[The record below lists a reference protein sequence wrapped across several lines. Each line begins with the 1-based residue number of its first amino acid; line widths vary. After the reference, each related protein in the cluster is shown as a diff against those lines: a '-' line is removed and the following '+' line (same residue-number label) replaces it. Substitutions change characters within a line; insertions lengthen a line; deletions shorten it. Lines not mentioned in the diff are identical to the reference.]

1 MMRFLFASVVVIL
14 TGAAASA
21 QTAPQQTPPP
31 TQTPPPA
38 QTPPPQQTPP
48 LLPKPPGATPAPTP
62 PPVAVPFP
70 ADAKVAFVNMQA
82 LLSESKLGKAGLA
95 QMKTLTDKQQ
105 GDLTEKNNAIKAL
118 QQKIQ
123 TQSTVVTPETRNQWS
138 SDLEK
143 AQRDLQYSQNEAQAQ
158 VEELNQ
164 RLLGDFQEKVLP
176 IIEALAKEKGLYAVF
191 GAAES
196 GVAYVHPGVDL
207 TFELIKRLDAKFPG
221 K

>member
-1 MMRFLFASVVVIL
+1 MKRILFASVLMIL
-14 TGAAASA
+14 TSAAASA
-21 QTAPQQTPPP
+21 QQTTPPP
-31 TQTPPPA
+31 TAPPPA
-38 QTPPPQQTPP
+38 GQTPPP
-48 LLPKPPGATPAPTP
+48 LLPKPPGTQTPAPTP
-62 PPVAVPFP
+62 AAVAVPFL
-70 ADAKVAFVNMQA
+70 ADSKIAFVNMQA

-95 QMKTLTDKQQ
+95 QMKVLTDKQQ
-105 GDLTEKNNAIKAL
+105 ADLNDKNKAIQTL

-123 TQSTVVTPETRNQWS
+123 TQSAVVTPEARNQWS

-176 IIEALAKEKGLYAVF
+176 IIEALAKEKGLYAIF

-196 GVAYVHPGVDL
+196 GAAYIHPGVDL
-207 TFELIKRLDAKFPG
+207 TVELVKRLDAKFPG

>member
-1 MMRFLFASVVVIL
+1 MTRALLASVLVIL

-21 QTAPQQTPPP
+21 QTAGQQTTPPPTQTTPPP
-31 TQTPPPA
+31 TQTPPP
-38 QTPPPQQTPP
+38 
-48 LLPKPPGATPAPTP
+48 LLPKPQGTPTPAATPTP

-70 ADAKVAFVNMQA
+70 ADSKIAFVNMQA
-82 LLSESKLGKAGLA
+82 LLSESKLGKAGLT

-105 GDLTEKNNAIKAL
+105 ADLADKNKAIQTL

-123 TQSTVVTPETRNQWS
+123 TQSSVVTPETRNQWN

-176 IIEALAKEKGLYAVF
+176 VIEALAKEKGLYAIF
-191 GAAES
+191 GVQES
-196 GVAYVHPGVDL
+196 GVAYVHPGVDVTL
-207 TFELIKRLDAKFPG
+207 ELVKRLDAKFPG

>member
-1 MMRFLFASVVVIL
+1 MKRFLFASVLMIL
-14 TGAAASA
+14 ASAAASA
-21 QTAPQQTPPP
+21 QQTTPPP
-31 TQTPPPA
+31 TVPPPA
-38 QTPPPQQTPP
+38 GQTPPP
-48 LLPKPPGATPAPTP
+48 LLPKPPGTQTPAPTP
-62 PPVAVPFP
+62 AVAVPFP
-70 ADAKVAFVNMQA
+70 ADSKIAFVNMQA

-95 QMKTLTDKQQ
+95 QMKVLTDKQQ
-105 GDLTEKNNAIKAL
+105 ADLNDKNKAIQTL

-123 TQSTVVTPETRNQWS
+123 TQSAVVTPEARNQWT

-143 AQRDLQYSQNEAQAQ
+143 ANRDLQYSQNEAQAQ

-176 IIEALAKEKGLYAVF
+176 IIEALAKEKGLYAIF

-196 GVAYVHPGVDL
+196 GAAYIHPGVDL
-207 TFELIKRLDAKFPG
+207 TVELVKRLDAKFPG

>member
-1 MMRFLFASVVVIL
+1 MTRVLFASALVLL

-21 QTAPQQTPPP
+21 QTTGQQTTPPP
-31 TQTPPPA
+31 TQTA
-38 QTPPPQQTPP
+38 PPPQQTPP
-48 LLPKPPGATPAPTP
+48 PLLPKPQGTPAPTP
-62 PPVAVPFP
+62 AATPAVVVPFP
-70 ADAKVAFVNMQA
+70 ADSKIAFVNMQA

-105 GDLTEKNNAIKAL
+105 ADLSDKNKAIQAL

-123 TQSTVVTPETRNQWS
+123 TQSAVATPEARSQWG

-164 RLLGDFQEKVLP
+164 RLLADFQEKVLP
-176 IIEALAKEKGLYAVF
+176 VIEALAKEKGLYAVF
-191 GAAES
+191 GAQES
-196 GVAYVHPGVDL
+196 GVAYLHPGVDL
-207 TFELIKRLDAKFPG
+207 TVELVKRLDAKFPG

>member
-1 MMRFLFASVVVIL
+1 MKRFLFASVLMVL
-14 TGAAASA
+14 SSAAALA
-21 QTAPQQTPPP
+21 QQTTPPP
-31 TQTPPPA
+31 TTPPPTG
-38 QTPPPQQTPP
+38 QTPPP
-48 LLPKPPGATPAPTP
+48 LLPKPPGTQTPAPTP
-62 PPVAVPFP
+62 APVAVPFP
-70 ADAKVAFVNMQA
+70 ADSKIAFVNMQA

-95 QMKTLTDKQQ
+95 QMKVLTDKQQ
-105 GDLTEKNNAIKAL
+105 ADLNDKNKAIQAL

-123 TQSTVVTPETRNQWS
+123 TQSAVVTPEARNQWS

-164 RLLGDFQEKVLP
+164 KLLGDFQEKVLP
-176 IIEALAKEKGLYAVF
+176 VIEALAKEKGLYAIF

-196 GVAYVHPGVDL
+196 GAAYIHPGVDL
-207 TFELIKRLDAKFPG
+207 TVELVKRLDAKFPG

>member
-1 MMRFLFASVVVIL
+1 MKRVLFASVLMIL
-14 TGAAASA
+14 TSVGASA
-21 QTAPQQTPPP
+21 QQTTPPP
-31 TQTPPPA
+31 TTAPPPA
-38 QTPPPQQTPP
+38 QTPP
-48 LLPKPPGATPAPTP
+48 LLPKPPGAQTPAPTP
-62 PPVAVPFP
+62 TPAVAVPFL
-70 ADAKVAFVNMQA
+70 ADSKIAFVNMQA

-105 GDLTEKNNAIKAL
+105 ADLNDKNKAIQTL

-123 TQSTVVTPETRNQWS
+123 TQSTVVTPETRTQWN

-176 IIEALAKEKGLYAVF
+176 IIEALAKEKGLYAIF

-196 GVAYVHPGVDL
+196 GAAYVHPGVDL
-207 TFELIKRLDAKFPG
+207 TVELVKRLDVKFPG

>member
-1 MMRFLFASVVVIL
+1 MTRVQFVSALVIL
-14 TGAAASA
+14 TGVVASA
-21 QTAPQQTPPP
+21 QVAGQQTTPPP
-31 TQTPPPA
+31 TQTA
-38 QTPPPQQTPP
+38 PPPQQTPP
-48 LLPKPPGATPAPTP
+48 LLPKPQGTPAPTP
-62 PPVAVPFP
+62 AAPVPFP
-70 ADAKVAFVNMQA
+70 ADSKIAFVNMQA

-105 GDLTEKNNAIKAL
+105 ADLGEKQKALQAL

-123 TQSTVVTPETRNQWS
+123 TQSSVVTPEVRTQWNN
-138 SDLEK
+138 DLEK
-143 AQRDLQYSQNEAQAQ
+143 AQRDLQYFQNENQAQ

-176 IIEALAKEKGLYAVF
+176 VIEALAKEKGLYAIF

-207 TFELIKRLDAKFPG
+207 TVELVKRLDAKFPG

>member
-1 MMRFLFASVVVIL
+1 MIL
-14 TGAAASA
+14 TSAAASA
-21 QTAPQQTPPP
+21 QTPPP
-31 TQTPPPA
+31 TTTPPPA
-38 QTPPPQQTPP
+38 QTPP
-48 LLPKPPGATPAPTP
+48 LLPKPPGTQTPAPATPA
-62 PPVAVPFP
+62 VAVPFP
-70 ADAKVAFVNMQA
+70 ADSKIAFVNMQA
-82 LLSESKLGKAGLA
+82 LLSESKLGKAGLT
-95 QMKTLTDKQQ
+95 QMKALTDKQQ
-105 GDLTEKNNAIKAL
+105 ADLNDKNKAIQAL

-123 TQSTVVTPETRNQWS
+123 TQSTVVTPEARNQWS

-176 IIEALAKEKGLYAVF
+176 IIEALAKEKGLYAIF

-196 GVAYVHPGVDL
+196 GAAYVHPGVDL
-207 TFELIKRLDAKFPG
+207 TLELVKRLDVKFPG

>member
-1 MMRFLFASVVVIL
+1 MTRSLLVSVLVIL

-21 QTAPQQTPPP
+21 QAAGQQTTPPP
-31 TQTPPPA
+31 TQTAPPPT
-38 QTPPPQQTPP
+38 QTP
-48 LLPKPPGATPAPTP
+48 LVPKPPAGQIPAATPTP

-70 ADAKVAFVNMQA
+70 ADSKIAFVNMQA

-105 GDLTEKNNAIKAL
+105 SDLSDKQKTIQTL

-123 TQSTVVTPETRNQWS
+123 TQSAVVTPEARSQWN

-143 AQRDLQYSQNEAQAQ
+143 AQRDLQYFQNETQAQ

-164 RLLGDFQEKVLP
+164 RLLSDFQEKVMP
-176 IIEALAKEKGLYAVF
+176 IIEGLAKEKGLYAVF

-196 GVAYVHPGVDL
+196 GVAYVHPGIDL
-207 TFELIKRLDAKFPG
+207 TVELVKRLDAKFPG

>member
-1 MMRFLFASVVVIL
+1 MKRVWFASVLMIL
-14 TGAAASA
+14 TSAAASA
-21 QTAPQQTPPP
+21 QQTTPPP
-31 TQTPPPA
+31 TTTPPPA
-38 QTPPPQQTPP
+38 QTPP
-48 LLPKPPGATPAPTP
+48 LLPKPPGTQTPAPTP

-70 ADAKVAFVNMQA
+70 ADSKIAFVNMQA
-82 LLSESKLGKAGLA
+82 LLSESKLGKAGLV

-105 GDLTEKNNAIKAL
+105 ADLNDKNKAIQAL

-123 TQSTVVTPETRNQWS
+123 TQSAVVTPETRNQWS

-176 IIEALAKEKGLYAVF
+176 IIEALAKEKGLYAIF

-196 GVAYVHPGVDL
+196 GAAYVHPGVDL
-207 TFELIKRLDAKFPG
+207 TLELVKRLDVKFPG

>member
-1 MMRFLFASVVVIL
+1 MTRVLFATVLVIL
-14 TGAAASA
+14 TGAASA
-21 QTAPQQTPPP
+21 QTAGQQTLPPPQTTPLPQQTPPP
-31 TQTPPPA
+31 
-38 QTPPPQQTPP
+38 
-48 LLPKPPGATPAPTP
+48 LLPKPQGTPAPTP
-62 PPVAVPFP
+62 AATPAVAVPFP
-70 ADAKVAFVNMQA
+70 ADAKIAFVNMQA

-105 GDLTEKNNAIKAL
+105 TDLQDKNKAIQTL

-123 TQSTVVTPETRNQWS
+123 TQSAVVTPETRNQWS

-176 IIEALAKEKGLYAVF
+176 VIEALAKEKGLYAIF
-191 GAAES
+191 GVQES
-196 GVAYVHPGVDL
+196 GVAYVHPGVDVTL
-207 TFELIKRLDAKFPG
+207 ELVKRLDAKFPG

>member
-1 MMRFLFASVVVIL
+1 MKRVLFASVLMIL
-14 TGAAASA
+14 TSVGASA
-21 QTAPQQTPPP
+21 QQTTPPP
-31 TQTPPPA
+31 TTAPPPA
-38 QTPPPQQTPP
+38 QTPP
-48 LLPKPPGATPAPTP
+48 LLPKPPGAQTPAPTP
-62 PPVAVPFP
+62 TPAVAVPFL
-70 ADAKVAFVNMQA
+70 ADSKIAFVNMQA

-105 GDLTEKNNAIKAL
+105 ADLNDKNKAIQTL

-123 TQSTVVTPETRNQWS
+123 TQSTVVTPETRTQWN

-176 IIEALAKEKGLYAVF
+176 IIEALAKEKGLYANF

-196 GVAYVHPGVDL
+196 GAAYVHPGVDL
-207 TFELIKRLDAKFPG
+207 TVELVKRLDVKFPG

>member
-1 MMRFLFASVVVIL
+1 MTRFLFVSVLVIL
-14 TGAAASA
+14 TGAAGTAAA
-21 QTAPQQTPPP
+21 QQTTPPP
-31 TQTPPPA
+31 TTPPPA
-38 QTPPPQQTPP
+38 TAPPPQQTPP
-48 LLPKPPGATPAPTP
+48 LLPKPPGTTPAPA
-62 PPVAVPFP
+62 PVVVPFP
-70 ADAKVAFVNMQA
+70 ADSKVAFVNMQA

-105 GDLTEKNNAIKAL
+105 ADLNDKNKAIQTI

-123 TQSTVVTPETRNQWS
+123 TQSSVVTPEVRNQWN

-176 IIEALAKEKGLYAVF
+176 VIEALAKEKGLYAVF

-207 TFELIKRLDAKFPG
+207 TVELVKRLDAKFPG

>member
-1 MMRFLFASVVVIL
+1 MTRVLFASVLVIL

-21 QTAPQQTPPP
+21 QTAGQQTPPP
-31 TQTPPPA
+31 TQTA
-38 QTPPPQQTPP
+38 PPPQQTPPP
-48 LLPKPPGATPAPTP
+48 LLPKPPGTPTPTPAATPA
-62 PPVAVPFP
+62 VAVPFP
-70 ADAKVAFVNMQA
+70 ADSKIAFVNMQA
-82 LLSESKLGKAGLA
+82 LLSESKLGKAGLT
-95 QMKTLTDKQQ
+95 QMKALTDKQQ
-105 GDLTEKNNAIKAL
+105 GDLNDKNKAIQAL

-123 TQSTVVTPETRNQWS
+123 TQSSVVTPETRNQWS

-176 IIEALAKEKGLYAVF
+176 VIEALAKERGLYAVF
-191 GAAES
+191 GVQES
-196 GVAYVHPGVDL
+196 GVAYVHPGVDVTL
-207 TFELIKRLDAKFPG
+207 ELVKRLDAKFPG

>member
-1 MMRFLFASVVVIL
+1 MTRVLLASVLVIL

-21 QTAPQQTPPP
+21 QTAGQQTPPP
-31 TQTPPPA
+31 TQTV
-38 QTPPPQQTPP
+38 PPPQQTPP
-48 LLPKPPGATPAPTP
+48 PLLPKPQGTPTATPAATP
-62 PPVAVPFP
+62 AVAVPFP
-70 ADAKVAFVNMQA
+70 ADSKIAFVNMQA
-82 LLSESKLGKAGLA
+82 LLSESKLGKAGLT

-105 GDLTEKNNAIKAL
+105 ADLADKNKAIQAL

-123 TQSTVVTPETRNQWS
+123 TQSSVVTPETRNQWS

-176 IIEALAKEKGLYAVF
+176 VIEALAKERGLYAIF
-191 GAAES
+191 GVQES
-196 GVAYVHPGVDL
+196 GVAYVHPGVDVTL
-207 TFELIKRLDAKFPG
+207 ELVKRLDAKFPG